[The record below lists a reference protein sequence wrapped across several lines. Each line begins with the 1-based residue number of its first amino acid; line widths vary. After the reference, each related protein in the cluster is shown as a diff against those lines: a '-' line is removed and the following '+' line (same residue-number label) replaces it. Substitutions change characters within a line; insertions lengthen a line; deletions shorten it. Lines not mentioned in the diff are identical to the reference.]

1 MTTILTF
8 DELAPGAVVEL
19 ESLDRGTITGVALE
33 TPSPGPVLQRGI
45 TTLIAGQSPFIAA
58 DVTSDSRIFGIL
70 RTWNGV
76 AGIIMA
82 TDRVIGL
89 ASGAGGFRLTSIVNF
104 TGTVLTTDQGVY
116 EWAVIP

>member
-1 MTTILTF
+1 
-8 DELAPGAVVEL
+8 
-19 ESLDRGTITGVALE
+19 
-33 TPSPGPVLQRGI
+33 
-45 TTLIAGQSPFIAA
+45 
-58 DVTSDSRIFGIL
+58 
-70 RTWNGV
+70 
-76 AGIIMA
+76 MA